1 LTTPFEQ
8 LRREL
13 AEPLPHPDT
22 ATLRS
27 FGTQVLDW
35 LLYHF
40 ATLPDQPVGLSATRA
55 EMEAL
60 LREPAPESGRD
71 FAAVLAEFQEKVAP
85 HAFRINHPRFL
96 GFVPSGLTFLSV
108 LGEWLCAG
116 TNFFAGVWLEASGP
130 SEVELVVL
138 DWLAAVLGCPPGT
151 AGILTGGGS
160 EANLTALVVARD
172 RLEYADRE
180 RAVLYLTEQRHWSID
195 RAARV
200 IGLRPDQ
207 LRPLPAGGAFLL
219 RPAVL
224 ADAIRAD
231 REAGRLP
238 WVVVANAGATN
249 TGAVDP
255 LRELAEVCRQEG
267 VWLHADAAYGW
278 AAALTAQGR
287 AVLDGIGL
295 ADSITLDPH
304 KWFGQSFEAGCLLV
318 RDGGLLP
325 RTFALRPEYMQD
337 VEPGG
342 DEVNFADCGIALT
355 RRFRALKIWLSVKVL
370 GLGWFRELVDRCCRL
385 TEFAWRLLEQEAA
398 VFEVL
403 SPPRLSVICFRYRP
417 AGDWQDEAL
426 DRLNLAL
433 AEELRATG
441 RAFLSTTRLGGRVA
455 LRFCFVN
462 WRTTAADVEEVVG
475 LLASLG
481 RTLESSR
488 RCGQREG

>member
-1 LTTPFEQ
+1 LTPLDQ

-22 ATLRS
+22 PALRT
-27 FGTQVLDW
+27 FGTQTLDW
-35 LLYHF
+35 LLHHF
-40 ATLPDQPVGLSATRA
+40 ATLPDQPVGRPASRA

-60 LREPAPESGRD
+60 LREPAPESGRE
-71 FAAVLAEFQEKVAP
+71 FAAVLAEFREKVAP

-108 LGEWLCAG
+108 LGDWLCAG

-138 DWLAAVLGCPPGT
+138 DWLAAVLGCPRGT

-172 RLEYADRE
+172 RLPYPERE
-180 RAVLYLTEQRHWSID
+180 RAVLYLTEQRHWSVD

-200 IGLRPDQ
+200 VGLRADQ
-207 LRPLPAGGAFLL
+207 LRPVPAGGDFLL

-224 ADAIRAD
+224 ADAIQAD
-231 REAGRLP
+231 RDAGRLP
-238 WVVVANAGATN
+238 WAVVANAGATN

-255 LRELAEVCRQEG
+255 LRELADLCRREG

-278 AAALTAQGR
+278 AAALTAEGG
-287 AVLDGIGL
+287 AVLDGIAL

-304 KWFGQSFEAGCLLV
+304 KWFGQGFEVGCLLV
-318 RDGGLLP
+318 RQGELLP

-342 DEVNFADCGIALT
+342 DEVNFADYGIALT

-370 GLGWFRELVDRCCRL
+370 GLGWFRALVDRCCRL
-385 TEFAWRLLEQEAA
+385 TEFARRLLDEQAA

-403 SPPRLSVICFRYRP
+403 SPPRLSVVCFRYRP
-417 AGDWQDEAL
+417 AGEWQEEAL

-475 LLASLG
+475 LLATLGLSVATRSLRVG
-481 RTLESSR
+481 
-488 RCGQREG
+488 